1 MSTFPL
7 ASTEEAAAVA
17 FVDNAIVAPEAAAS
31 SDNSVAVADGKE
43 EEGEEV
49 EALVRVRDK
58 TGEQWDILVVSVE
71 GVAIMLLSLLVVK
84 LVLPPLF
91 LRVESEG
98 GGEEQ

>member
-17 FVDNAIVAPEAAAS
+17 FVDNAVVAPEAAVS

-43 EEGEEV
+43 EEEV

-58 TGEQWDILVVSVE
+58 TGEQWDILVVPVE
-71 GVAIMLLSLLVVK
+71 GVATMLLSLLVVK